1 MKVLVVIPTYNEV
14 QALEPIVS
22 RVRTSVPDADILVVD
37 DDSPDGTGDLAD
49 RIAEDDGTVHVL
61 HRAGKEGLGKAYLAA
76 FDWAMGRDYTHVV
89 QMDADG
95 SHRPEELP
103 LLLERAGMSDYPD
116 LIIGS
121 RYVRGGEM
129 VGWPKSREILSRAGN
144 FYIKAWL
151 GIPASDVT
159 AGYRVYR
166 TGFLRRIDF
175 TSVESSGYFF
185 QTDMTD
191 KLNDEQKKAISDQIP
206 LAKLGRVEDIADAVV
221 YLARAEY
228 ITGETLNINGGM
240 YML

>member
-1 MKVLVVIPTYNEV
+1 
-14 QALEPIVS
+14 
-22 RVRTSVPDADILVVD
+22 
-37 DDSPDGTGDLAD
+37 
-49 RIAEDDGTVHVL
+49 
-61 HRAGKEGLGKAYLAA
+61 
-76 FDWAMGRDYTHVV
+76 MGRDYTHVV

-191 KLNDEQKKAISDQIP
+191 KVHQLGGSIIEMPINFAQREVGESKLSASIFAESFSRATKMGVKRRARQVAT
-206 LAKLGRVEDIADAVV
+206 LGRSAANR
-221 YLARAEY
+221 LRRRPS
-228 ITGETLNINGGM
+228 
-240 YML
+240 

>member
-191 KLNDEQKKAISDQIP
+191 KLNDEQKKAIADQIP
-206 LAKLGRVEDIADAVV
+206 LAKLGRVEDIADAVA